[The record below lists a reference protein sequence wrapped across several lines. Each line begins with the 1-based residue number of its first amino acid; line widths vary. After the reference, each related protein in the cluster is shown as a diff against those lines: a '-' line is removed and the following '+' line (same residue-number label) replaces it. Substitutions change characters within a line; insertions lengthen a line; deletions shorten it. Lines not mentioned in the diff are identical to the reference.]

1 MATNKKGLMVYADR
15 ETEDRIYALRKQDKF
30 CRLSKSQLI
39 SYLIKSALDNI
50 EHKCATDRTA

>member
-15 ETEDRIYALRKQDKF
+15 EIEDRIYALRKQDQF

-39 SYLIKSALDNI
+39 SYLIKSALENI
-50 EHKCATDRTA
+50 EHEQATDHTA